1 MSDSLALARR
11 EPESLRVEQTWSAL
25 VHRGLECAQ
34 WLQCSWGGAT
44 TSDLLAQSDYWLHSS
59 HTVDCMIVQAGIV
72 DCAPR
77 AFTRREAVFQQ
88 ALAAFTRFF
97 PRAGRQLFEALRR
110 RRQVSYVDAS
120 RFRQNVRA
128 FRDIAKHQGAR
139 LIWIPVMG
147 AGFYDDILPGV
158 LKKIVQTNQILLE
171 ELGGGLLDVR
181 LGDEYFMNDGHHLTP
196 GGHRILADKILA
208 RLNKEQG

>member
-11 EPESLRVEQTWSAL
+11 EPECLWVEQTWSAL
-25 VHRGLECAQ
+25 LHSSLGTAQ

-59 HTVDCMIVQAGIV
+59 RSVGCIIVQAGIV

-77 AFTRREAVFQQ
+77 AFTRREALFQQ
-88 ALAAFTRFF
+88 ALSLFTRFF
-97 PRAGRQLFEALRR
+97 PQLGRQIFEALRR

-128 FRDIAKHQGAR
+128 FRDIAKQHGAR

-158 LKKIVQTNQILLE
+158 LEKIVQTNQILRE
-171 ELGGGLLDVR
+171 ELEDALLDVR
-181 LGDEYFMNDGHHLTP
+181 LGDECFMSDGHHFTP
-196 GGHRILADKILA
+196 AGHQILAEKILT
-208 RLNKEQG
+208 RLNEEQG